1 MGSVEERWSRMKFI
15 GEFLKLLPLPQV
27 VWSVKHL
34 VRCERPQSHKT
45 QWEVPGRCGEWEG
58 GSLSPV

>member
-1 MGSVEERWSRMKFI
+1 MKFI